1 MDISDIVNITAR
13 AWALEILAHLH
24 AGVSGR
30 QAPLI
35 AATGAGRTAFGES
48 LAHLTALGLVE
59 RNPGHGHPLRP
70 EFRLTDRGRQ
80 AAALADHVMQTTQD
94 LDAGPLLRK
103 RWSLPVLAV
112 AHEPRRFSHVKAI
125 LGPVTDRA
133 LSQSFRQLETQGWMR
148 RVVDPSSRPSYALY
162 RTDGGGREIS
172 SIVCAQIVCGARP

>member
-1 MDISDIVNITAR
+1 MDISDLVNITAR

-48 LAHLTALGLVE
+48 LAHLTAFGLIE

-70 EFRLTDRGRQ
+70 EFRLTQRGVQ
-80 AAALADHVMQTTQD
+80 AAALAGEVMQASRD

-103 RWSLPVLAV
+103 RWSLPVLTV
-112 AHEPRRFSHVKAI
+112 AHVPRRFAQVKS
-125 LGPVTDRA
+125 LLWPVTDRA
-133 LSQSFRQLETQGWMR
+133 LSQSFQQLETRGWMMR
-148 RVVDPSSRPSYALY
+148 DIDTSARPSYALY
-162 RTDGGGREIS
+162 RTDGAGRALS
-172 SIVCAQIVCGARP
+172 SIVCAQIVCADRP